1 MTRDFGRKLIFVIVV
16 VAGLLAVNTW
26 LGFNNIRQMRSES
39 MSVSRTRDILFALGD
54 IISLAKDAETGERGY
69 IITGEP
75 TYLDPYNSAVA
86 RLDEQIKLLEQLT
99 AHNPILQ
106 GRIPALKNRIA
117 DRLRILE
124 EGILLRKEKGFDAA
138 RQNVLMGHGK
148 AEMDELRKQID
159 EMVKIEAKIRE
170 AASESSARTHQ
181 VALSSSL
188 IADGFALV
196 MVAGFI
202 FLLRRYLRARDKAAT
217 AIHEQREL
225 FRTTIASIGD
235 AVITTDTQGRIT
247 FLNTVAQSLTGWTQE
262 TAAGRALE
270 AVFRIVNE
278 ETRASVENPVTRVLR
293 EGIIV
298 GLANHTVLIAKDGT
312 ERPIDD
318 SAAPIRDQAGKMMGV
333 VMAFRDVTERR
344 RAENALQEANIQ
356 LEERVRERTAELVE
370 ANAKYQAMFD

>member
-1 MTRDFGRKLIFVIVV
+1 M

-99 AHNPILQ
+99 AHNPTLQ
-106 GRIPALKNRIA
+106 GRVPVLKNRIA

-124 EGILLRKEKGFDAA
+124 EGILLRKEKGFNAV
-138 RQNVLMGHGK
+138 RQIVLMGHGK

-170 AASESSARTHQ
+170 AASESSARTYQ

-202 FLLRRYLRARDKAAT
+202 FLLRGT
-217 AIHEQREL
+217 C
-225 FRTTIASIGD
+225 G
-235 AVITTDTQGRIT
+235 
-247 FLNTVAQSLTGWTQE
+247 
-262 TAAGRALE
+262 
-270 AVFRIVNE
+270 
-278 ETRASVENPVTRVLR
+278 PVTKQQPPSMSNVNCFEPRLPA
-293 EGIIV
+293 
-298 GLANHTVLIAKDGT
+298 LAM
-312 ERPIDD
+312 P
-318 SAAPIRDQAGKMMGV
+318 
-333 VMAFRDVTERR
+333 
-344 RAENALQEANIQ
+344 
-356 LEERVRERTAELVE
+356 
-370 ANAKYQAMFD
+370 